1 MGGAEFVFTKRVDR
15 LSVGELSVQDFEIEV
30 GAMDYGFEMDGIVG
44 MDFLMEVGAIIDLA
58 RLETYQ
64 GR

>member
-1 MGGAEFVFTKRVDR
+1 
-15 LSVGELSVQDFEIEV
+15 
-30 GAMDYGFEMDGIVG
+30 MDYGFEMDGIVG